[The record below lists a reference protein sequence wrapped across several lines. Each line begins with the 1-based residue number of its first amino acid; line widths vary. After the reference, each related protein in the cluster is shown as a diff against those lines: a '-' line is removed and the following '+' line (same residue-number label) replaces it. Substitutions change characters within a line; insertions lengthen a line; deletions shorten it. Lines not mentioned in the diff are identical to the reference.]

1 MVEYSK
7 PPKGIYMDELNVVA
21 LVLELIVLFIHVGL
35 LIGGA

>member
-7 PPKGIYMDELNVVA
+7 PPKGIYMDELKVAA